1 MKRVLILGG
10 GFGGI
15 ATAVALR
22 AQLDPADQIVLV
34 DRRPSFV
41 MGLRK
46 NWVLAGESSLAEGTR
61 RLVDLERGGITVVQ
75 GDVTRIHP
83 ADPAADVD
91 GRGLE
96 ADALVIALG
105 AERDTERVPGFREFA
120 IDAYD
125 PDATTRGREAIER
138 LTSGRLVI
146 GIFGVPY
153 PCPPGPFELA
163 MLLATR
169 FAEQRTAG
177 VSVTVF
183 SPLPLSLPILG
194 SAGCATVELRL
205 GDAGVE
211 FLAARQATAVLD
223 GAVQFGDDRLT
234 FDLLLGV
241 PPHRPPTVVTEA
253 GLTRGGAWIPVD
265 RLTLE
270 TAIPGVYAVG
280 DVTAIPLANG
290 QMLPKAGVFAEAQGK
305 VVAERIAA
313 AFAGRTA
320 ATRFTGEGACFFE
333 LGAGTAAMVAGRFL
347 ADPPDVRLSE
357 PSPEHLVAKRAFEV
371 DRLRSWF
378 SR

>member
-1 MKRVLILGG
+1 MKRVLVLGG

-34 DRRPSFV
+34 DRRSSFV

-61 RLVDLERGGITVVQ
+61 RLADLEHRGITVVE
-75 GDVTRIHP
+75 GSIEAIYP
-83 ADPAADVD
+83 ADLAADVD
-91 GRGLE
+91 GRRLE
-96 ADALVIALG
+96 ADALVVSLG
-105 AERDTERVPGFREFA
+105 AERDAGRVPGFREFA

-125 PDATTRGREAIER
+125 PDATARGREAVER
-138 LTSGRLVI
+138 LTAGRVVI

-163 MLLATR
+163 MLLASR
-169 FAEQRTAG
+169 FAERRTGA
-177 VSVTVF
+177 SVTIF

-194 SAGCATVELRL
+194 SVGCATVESRL
-205 GDAGVE
+205 ADAGVE

-223 GAVQFGDDRLT
+223 GVVRFGEDRLT

-241 PPHRPPTVVTEA
+241 PPHRPPAVVTEA
-253 GLTRGGAWIPVD
+253 SLTRGGGWIPVD
-265 RLTLE
+265 RLTLA
-270 TAIPGVYAVG
+270 TDFPGVYAIG

-290 QMLPKAGVFAEAQGK
+290 QMLPKAGVFAEAQGTL
-305 VVAERIAA
+305 VAERIAA
-313 AFAGRTA
+313 GFAGRVAA
-320 ATRFTGEGACFFE
+320 ATFTGEGACFFE

-347 ADPPDVRLSE
+347 ADPPDVHLSE
-357 PSPEHLVAKRAFEV
+357 PGPEHLAAKRAFEV

-378 SR
+378 GR

>member
-1 MKRVLILGG
+1 MKRVLVLGG

-22 AQLDPADQIVLV
+22 ARLDPADQIVLV

-61 RLVDLERGGITVVQ
+61 RLADLERGGITVVQ
-75 GDVTRIHP
+75 GSVEAIHP
-83 ADPAADVD
+83 ADLAADVD
-91 GRGLE
+91 GRRYE

-105 AERDTERVPGFREFA
+105 AEHDADRVPGFREFA

-125 PDATTRGREAIER
+125 PAATAGGRKAIER
-138 LTSGRLVI
+138 LTAGRVVI

-163 MLLATR
+163 MLLASQ
-169 FAEQRTAG
+169 FAGRRIGA
-177 VSVTVF
+177 SVTVF
-183 SPLPLSLPILG
+183 SPLALSLPILG
-194 SAGCATVELRL
+194 SAGCATVESRL
-205 GDAGVE
+205 AGAGVE
-211 FLAARQATAVLD
+211 FLAAHQATAVLE
-223 GAVQFGDDRLT
+223 GAVEFADDRLP

-241 PPHRPPTVVTEA
+241 PPHRPPAVVTAA
-253 GLTRGGAWIPVD
+253 GLTRGGPWIPVD

-270 TAIPGVYAVG
+270 TDFPGVYAIG

-305 VVAERIAA
+305 VVAERIVAG
-313 AFAGRTA
+313 FAGRTA
-320 ATRFTGEGACFFE
+320 VATFTGEGACFFE
-333 LGAGTAAMVAGRFL
+333 LGGGMAAMVAGRFL
-347 ADPPDVRLSE
+347 ADPPDVRLTE
-357 PSPEHLVAKRAFEV
+357 PGPEHLAAKRAFEA

-378 SR
+378 GR

>member
-22 AQLDPADQIVLV
+22 ALLDPADQIVLV

-46 NWVLAGESSLAEGTR
+46 NWVLSGESSLAEGTR
-61 RLVDLERGGITVVQ
+61 RLVDLEHRGITVVQ
-75 GDVTRIHP
+75 GSIEAIHP
-83 ADPAADVD
+83 ADLAADVD
-91 GRGLE
+91 GRRFE
-96 ADALVIALG
+96 ADALVVALG
-105 AERDTERVPGFREFA
+105 AEGDAGRVPGFQEFA

-125 PDATTRGREAIER
+125 PDATARGREAVER
-138 LTSGRLVI
+138 LTAGRVVI

-163 MLLATR
+163 MLLASR
-169 FAEQRTAG
+169 FAERRSGA
-177 VSVTVF
+177 SVTVF

-194 SAGCATVELRL
+194 SVGCATVESRL
-205 GDAGVE
+205 ADAGVE

-223 GAVQFGDDRLT
+223 GVVRFGEDRLT
-234 FDLLLGV
+234 FNLLLGV
-241 PPHRPPTVVTEA
+241 PPHRPPAVVTES
-253 GLTRGGAWIPVD
+253 GLTGGGGWIPVD

-270 TAIPGVYAVG
+270 TDVPGVYAIG
-280 DVTAIPLANG
+280 DVTTIPLANG
-290 QMLPKAGVFAEAQGK
+290 QILPKAGVFAQAQGT
-305 VVAERIAA
+305 VVAERIAEG
-313 AFAGRTA
+313 FAGRTA
-320 ATRFTGEGACFFE
+320 AATFTGEGACFFE

-347 ADPPDVRLSE
+347 ADPPDVHLSE
-357 PSPEHLVAKRAFEV
+357 PGPEHLAAKRAFEV

-378 SR
+378 GR

>member
-15 ATAVALR
+15 STAVALR
-22 AQLDPADQIVLV
+22 ARLDPADQIVHV

-61 RLVDLERGGITVVQ
+61 RLVDLERRGITVVQ
-75 GDVTRIHP
+75 GDVTAIEP
-83 ADPAADVD
+83 ADRAADVD
-91 GRGLE
+91 GRRLE
-96 ADALVIALG
+96 ADTLVVALG
-105 AERDTERVPGFREFA
+105 AEHDAERVPGFRQFA

-125 PDATTRGREAIER
+125 PDTTARGREAIER
-138 LTSGRLVI
+138 LTGGRVVI

-163 MLLATR
+163 MLLASR
-169 FAEQRTAG
+169 FAELRSRA
-177 VSVTVF
+177 SVTVF

-194 SAGCATVELRL
+194 SAGCATVESRL
-205 GDAGVE
+205 AGAGVE

-223 GAVQFGDDRLT
+223 GSVQFGEDRLT

-241 PPHRPPTVVTEA
+241 PPHRAPAVVSTA

-270 TAIPGVYAVG
+270 TDFPGVYAIG
-280 DVTAIPLANG
+280 DVTAIPLTNG
-290 QMLPKAGVFAEAQGK
+290 QLLPKAGVFAEAQGN

-313 AFAGRTA
+313 GFAGRVA
-320 ATRFTGEGACFFE
+320 AARFTGEGACFFE

-357 PSPEHLVAKRAFEV
+357 PGPEHLAAKRAFEV

-378 SR
+378 GR

>member
-22 AQLDPADQIVLV
+22 AELDPADQIVLV
-34 DRRPSFV
+34 DRRQSFV

-46 NWVLAGESSLAEGTR
+46 NWALVGESSLAEGTR
-61 RLVDLERGGITVVQ
+61 RLADLERGGITVVQ
-75 GDVTRIHP
+75 GDVTAIHP
-83 ADPAADVD
+83 ADRAADVD
-91 GRGLE
+91 GRRLE
-96 ADALVIALG
+96 ADAVVVALG
-105 AERDTERVPGFREFA
+105 AEHDAERVPGFREFA

-125 PDATTRGREAIER
+125 PAASARGREAIER
-138 LTSGRLVI
+138 LTAGRVVI

-153 PCPPGPFELA
+153 PCPPAPFELA
-163 MLLATR
+163 MLLASR
-169 FAEQRTAG
+169 FTERRTGA
-177 VSVTVF
+177 SVTVF

-194 SAGCATVELRL
+194 SAGCATVESRL
-205 GDAGVE
+205 AGAGVE
-211 FLAARQATAVLD
+211 FLAARQATAVVD
-223 GAVQFGDDRLT
+223 GAVQFGEDRVT

-241 PPHRPPTVVTEA
+241 PPHRAPAVVSTA

-265 RLTLE
+265 PLTLE
-270 TAIPGVYAVG
+270 TDFPGVYGIG

-313 AFAGRTA
+313 GFAGRTA
-320 ATRFTGEGACFFE
+320 AARFTGEGACFFE

-378 SR
+378 GR

>member
-1 MKRVLILGG
+1 MNRVIILGG

-22 AQLDPADQIVLV
+22 ARLDPADQIILV
-34 DRRPSFV
+34 ERRPSFV

-46 NWVLAGESSLAEGTR
+46 NWVLVGESSLAEGTR
-61 RLVDLERGGITVVQ
+61 RLADLERLGVTVVQ
-75 GDVTRIHP
+75 GSVEAIHP
-83 ADPAADVD
+83 ADRAADVD
-91 GRGLE
+91 GRRLE
-96 ADALVIALG
+96 ADALVVALG
-105 AERDTERVPGFREFA
+105 AEHAAERVPGFREFA

-125 PDATTRGREAIER
+125 PAATARGREAIER
-138 LTSGRLVI
+138 LTARQVVI

-163 MLLATR
+163 MLLAAR
-169 FAEQRTAG
+169 FAERRTGA
-177 VSVTVF
+177 SVMVF

-194 SAGCATVELRL
+194 SAGCAIVESRL
-205 GDAGVE
+205 AGAGVE
-211 FLAARQATAVLD
+211 FLAGRQATAVVD
-223 GAVQFGDDRLT
+223 GAVQFGEDRLT

-241 PPHRPPTVVTEA
+241 PPHRAPAVVTAA

-270 TAIPGVYAVG
+270 TDVPGVYAIG

-313 AFAGRTA
+313 RFAGRMA
-320 ATRFTGEGACFFE
+320 AAKFTGEGACFFE
-333 LGAGTAAMVAGRFL
+333 LGAGTAAMVAGGFL

-357 PSPEHLVAKRAFEV
+357 PSPEHLAAKRAFEV
-371 DRLRSWF
+371 VRLRSWF
-378 SR
+378 GR

>member
-46 NWVLAGESSLAEGTR
+46 NWVISGESSLAEGTR
-61 RLVDLERGGITVVQ
+61 RLVDLEHRGITVVQ
-75 GDVTRIHP
+75 GSIEAIHP
-83 ADPAADVD
+83 ADRAADVD
-91 GRGLE
+91 GRRFE
-96 ADALVIALG
+96 ADALVVALG
-105 AERDTERVPGFREFA
+105 AERDAGRVPGFREFA

-125 PDATTRGREAIER
+125 PDATARGREAVER
-138 LTSGRLVI
+138 LTAGRVVI

-163 MLLATR
+163 MLLASR
-169 FAEQRTAG
+169 FAERRTGA
-177 VSVTVF
+177 SVTVF

-194 SAGCATVELRL
+194 SVGCATVESRL
-205 GDAGVE
+205 ADAGVE

-223 GAVQFGDDRLT
+223 GVVRFGEDRLA

-241 PPHRPPTVVTEA
+241 PPHRAPALVTEA
-253 GLTRGGAWIPVD
+253 GLTGGGGWIPVD

-270 TAIPGVYAVG
+270 TDVPGVYAIG
-280 DVTAIPLANG
+280 DVTTIPLANG
-290 QMLPKAGVFAEAQGK
+290 QILPKAGVFAQAQGT
-305 VVAERIAA
+305 VVAERIAEG
-313 AFAGRTA
+313 FAGRTA
-320 ATRFTGEGACFFE
+320 AAAFTGEGACFFE

-347 ADPPDVRLSE
+347 ADPPDVHLSE
-357 PSPEHLVAKRAFEV
+357 PGPEHLAAKRAFEV

-378 SR
+378 GR

>member
-10 GFGGI
+10 GFGGV
-15 ATAVALR
+15 AAAVALR
-22 AQLDPADQIVLV
+22 ARLDPADQITLV
-34 DRRPSFV
+34 DRRASFV

-46 NWVLAGESSLAEGTR
+46 NWVLSGESSLAEGTR
-61 RLVDLERGGITVVQ
+61 RLADLERHGITVVQ
-75 GDVTRIHP
+75 GDVTAIHP
-83 ADPAADVD
+83 ADRAADVD
-91 GRGLE
+91 GRRLD
-96 ADALVIALG
+96 ADALVVAMG
-105 AERDTERVPGFREFA
+105 VEHDPERVPGFREFA

-125 PDATTRGREAIER
+125 PDATARGREAIER
-138 LTSGRLVI
+138 LTGGRVVI

-163 MLLATR
+163 MLLTSR
-169 FAEQRTAG
+169 FAERRTGA
-177 VSVTVF
+177 SVTVF

-194 SAGCATVELRL
+194 AVGCATVESRL
-205 GDAGVE
+205 ADAGVE
-211 FLAARQATAVLD
+211 FLPARQATAVLD
-223 GAVQFGDDRLT
+223 GAVQFGEDHLT

-241 PPHRPPTVVTEA
+241 PPHRPPAVVTEA
-253 GLTRGGAWIPVD
+253 GMTRGGGWIPVD

-270 TAIPGVYAVG
+270 THFPGVYAIG

-313 AFAGRTA
+313 GFAGRTA
-320 ATRFTGEGACFFE
+320 AARFTGEGACFFE
-333 LGAGTAAMVAGRFL
+333 LGAGTAAMVAGHFL

-357 PSPEHLVAKRAFEV
+357 PGPEHLAAKRAFEV

-378 SR
+378 GR

>member
-46 NWVLAGESSLAEGTR
+46 NWVLSGESSLAEGTR
-61 RLVDLERGGITVVQ
+61 RLVDLEHRGITVVQ
-75 GDVTRIHP
+75 GSIETIHP
-83 ADPAADVD
+83 ADRAADVD
-91 GRGLE
+91 GRRFE
-96 ADALVIALG
+96 ADALVVALG
-105 AERDTERVPGFREFA
+105 AERDAGRVPGFREFA

-125 PDATTRGREAIER
+125 PDATARGREAVER
-138 LTSGRLVI
+138 LTAGRVVI

-163 MLLATR
+163 MLLGSR
-169 FAEQRTAG
+169 FAERRTGA
-177 VSVTVF
+177 SVTVF

-194 SAGCATVELRL
+194 PVSCATVESRL
-205 GDAGVE
+205 ADAGIE
-211 FLAARQATAVLD
+211 FLAARQATAVVD
-223 GAVQFGDDRLT
+223 GVVWFGEDRLT

-241 PPHRPPTVVTEA
+241 PPHRPPAVVTEA
-253 GLTRGGAWIPVD
+253 GLTGGGGWIPVD

-270 TAIPGVYAVG
+270 TDVPGVYAIG
-280 DVTAIPLANG
+280 DVTTIPLANG
-290 QMLPKAGVFAEAQGK
+290 QMLPKAGVFAQAQGT
-305 VVAERIAA
+305 VVAERIAEG
-313 AFAGRTA
+313 FAGRTA
-320 ATRFTGEGACFFE
+320 AATFTGEGACFFE

-347 ADPPDVRLSE
+347 ADPPDVHLSE
-357 PSPEHLVAKRAFEV
+357 PGPEHLAAKRAFEV
-371 DRLRSWF
+371 DRLKSWF
-378 SR
+378 GR

>member
-22 AQLDPADQIVLV
+22 DQLEPADQIVLV
-34 DRRPSFV
+34 DRRTSFV

-46 NWVLAGESSLAEGTR
+46 NWVLSGEASLADGTR
-61 RLVDLERGGITVVQ
+61 RLADLERPGMTVIQGSITA
-75 GDVTRIHP
+75 IHP
-83 ADPAADVD
+83 AELAADVD
-91 GRGLE
+91 GRRLE
-96 ADALVIALG
+96 ADALVVALG
-105 AERDTERVPGFREFA
+105 TERDADQVPGFREFA

-125 PDATTRGREAIER
+125 RDATARGREAIER
-138 LTSGRLVI
+138 LTSGRVVI

-163 MLLATR
+163 MLLVSR
-169 FAEQRTAG
+169 FERRRAAA
-177 VSVTVF
+177 SVTIF

-194 SAGCATVELRL
+194 SAGCATVEARL
-205 GDAGVE
+205 AGAGVE
-211 FLAARQATAVLD
+211 FLAARQATAVVD
-223 GAVQFGDDRLT
+223 GAVEFGEDRVT

-241 PPHRPPTVVTEA
+241 PPHRAPAVVADA
-253 GLTRGGAWIPVD
+253 GLTRGGAWIPVA

-270 TAIPGVYAVG
+270 TDFPGVYAIG

-290 QMLPKAGVFAEAQGK
+290 QLLPKAGVFAEAQGK

-320 ATRFTGEGACFFE
+320 AATFTGEGACFFE

-347 ADPPDVRLSE
+347 ADPPDVRLTE
-357 PSPEHLVAKRAFEV
+357 PGPEHLAAKRAFEA

-378 SR
+378 GS

>member
-22 AQLDPADQIVLV
+22 AQLDPADRITLV

-46 NWVLAGESSLAEGTR
+46 NWVLAGESSLGDGTR
-61 RLVDLERGGITVVQ
+61 RLADLERRGITVVQ
-75 GDVTRIHP
+75 GDVTVIQP
-83 ADPAADVD
+83 ADRAADVD
-91 GRGLE
+91 GRRLE
-96 ADALVIALG
+96 ADALVVALG
-105 AERDTERVPGFREFA
+105 AERDAERVPGFRDFA

-125 PDATTRGREAIER
+125 PAATARGREAIER
-138 LTSGRLVI
+138 LTAGRVVI

-163 MLLATR
+163 MLLASR
-169 FAEQRTAG
+169 FAERRSGA
-177 VSVTVF
+177 SVTVF

-194 SAGCATVELRL
+194 SAGCATVESRL
-205 GDAGVE
+205 AGAGVE
-211 FLAARQATAVLD
+211 FLAARQATAVVD
-223 GAVQFGDDRLT
+223 GAVQFGEDRLT

-241 PPHRPPTVVTEA
+241 PPHRAPAVVTEA

-265 RLTLE
+265 RLTLQ
-270 TAIPGVYAVG
+270 TDFPAVYAIG

-313 AFAGRTA
+313 GFAGRTA
-320 ATRFTGEGACFFE
+320 AETFTGEGACFFE

-378 SR
+378 GR